1 MRLIHYFVHLEPS
14 KIHRNAFS
22 SSSLCFITIWM
33 KNVFVKALSLVRFYV
48 MSCCIAHLMIKPG
61 KGDINLC
68 IYGGKYA
75 ETYSQEMHK
84 ENIIKLC
91 YYENVSQIC

>member
-48 MSCCIAHLMIKPG
+48 MSCCIAHMSTHEE
-61 KGDINLC
+61 
-68 IYGGKYA
+68 KYA
-75 ETYSQEMHK
+75 ETYSEEMHK

-91 YYENVSQIC
+91 YYKNASLKFVGRDLLVH